1 MKRIIVAAMALGF
14 ATPALA
20 DFYIL
25 QDTGTKKCTIAQ
37 SPPIVSSQTVVNPN
51 GAIYKT
57 EQEATT
63 AMKSA
68 KACEAM

>member
-1 MKRIIVAAMALGF
+1 MKKIIVAATALGF

-25 QDTGTKKCTIAQ
+25 QDSETKKCSIAQ

-57 EQEATT
+57 QQEAAA
-63 AMKSA
+63 AMKTA
-68 KACEAM
+68 KACGAM

>member
-1 MKRIIVAAMALGF
+1 MKKIIVAAIALGF

-25 QDTGTKKCTIAQ
+25 QDTGTGKCSIAQ
-37 SPPIVSSQTVVNPN
+37 SPPTVATQKVVNPN

-57 EQEATT
+57 QQEATT
-63 AMKSA
+63 AMKGV
-68 KACEAM
+68 KACGAM